1 MGASANKRH
10 RPTPAPSS
18 STTALTET
26 GLFVLVALMA
36 GYFVFLR
43 YELNTEFP
51 LATLTNLADGTAY
64 KPFQFRMLVPWLAS
78 GLAAAGTVDLLRAY
92 QIIDALSVIGLFYAF
107 RYLLADYLTG
117 ATLTLGSFLVF
128 YALPWNYLLARDL
141 PLILPYDLA
150 AVAFFTLGLAL
161 LKRHRW
167 TWFYPVFVVACL
179 NRETMVFLVVVLLA
193 VEYGRIP
200 NRSLGIHAAAMVGI
214 WLVIKF
220 VMGALY
226 TGNPGNALELYH
238 VNSNVLHITTNI
250 DRLLIPRHL
259 LVVLSNF
266 GFAWLI
272 VLVGYNRIHDRFARR
287 SLWMAPLFVLM
298 ILIVGNINEI
308 RVFGELLPV
317 VMLGVVGVLKGQRTA
332 ET

>member
-18 STTALTET
+18 STTALTEA

-51 LATLTNLADGTAY
+51 LATLTNLAEGTAY
-64 KPFQFRMLVPWLAS
+64 KPFQFRMLAPWLAS
-78 GLAAAGTVDLLRAY
+78 GLAATGMADLLRGY
-92 QIIDALSVIGLFYAF
+92 QIIDLLAVIGLFYAF
-107 RYLLADYLTG
+107 RYLLSDYLEGT
-117 ATLTLGSFLVF
+117 TLRLGSFLVF

-150 AVAFFTLGLAL
+150 AVAFFAWGLAL
-161 LKRHRW
+161 LKRRQW
-167 TWFYPVFVVACL
+167 TWFYPVFVIACL
-179 NRETMVFLVVVLLA
+179 NRETMAFLVVVLVA
-193 VEYGRIP
+193 VEYGRMS

-214 WLVIKF
+214 WLAVKF

-226 TGNPGNALELYH
+226 ANNPGNALELYH
-238 VNSNVLHITTNI
+238 VNSDVLHITTNI

-259 LVVLSNF
+259 LIVLSNF

-272 VLVGYNRIHDRFARR
+272 VAVGYNRIHDRFARR
-287 SLWMAPLFVLM
+287 SLWMVPLFVLM

-317 VMLGVVGVLKGQRTA
+317 VMLGVVGVLQGRATS
-332 ET
+332 T